1 MVWSQRTSVKL
12 ISDMTSDCFTFY
24 VHHSFSKID
33 GVSSSDMTSECFTFY
48 VHHSFSKIDGISSS
62 DMTSECFTFCVH
74 HSVSKINISSSD
86 MTSEYFTF
94 YVHHSVKLII
104 FHQVT
109 WLLNVLHS
117 VYVNHFNQ
125 KRAFAQ
131 PP

>member
-24 VHHSFSKID
+24 VHHSVNKID
-33 GVSSSDMTSECFTFY
+33 DNSSSDMTSECFTFY
-48 VHHSFSKIDGISSS
+48 VHHSISKMD
-62 DMTSECFTFCVH
+62 
-74 HSVSKINISSSD
+74 NISSSD
-86 MTSEYFTF
+86 MASECFTF

-104 FHQVT
+104 FDQVT
-109 WLLNVLHS
+109 WLLNVLRS
-117 VYVNHFNQ
+117 VYVSHFNQ